1 MQPPSI
7 LDSDPISCAVIG
19 GGMMGAGRLS
29 AWRPRVAPQSHAEAY
44 LESAKCE
51 LSAIVEADE
60 SRRRELKSRLPESVK
75 VYGEIEEL
83 EQLPHPPQVIC
94 VSTTTASHLHAVEQA
109 VQLRP
114 SLIAIEK
121 PVGRD
126 ATEARRIIE
135 LCKQQNVALIPNY
148 SRRYTK
154 KIHNLLANL
163 REAKYGRIHTVHCT
177 YSKGIRNNGAHLI
190 DMLLSVFSRI
200 EVVSSQLVR
209 SDDRHD
215 DPDVAGVL
223 LGDESTS
230 VHLGVTDHRHYA
242 VFECEF
248 FCDEAAI
255 RIQNL
260 GHEIAYR
267 FPEVSSTHPT
277 YNVLGK
283 PKTFKTD
290 LVRALTHYVKLQE
303 KMILSK
309 RKTFDTRQAERMI
322 NIHQVIDTL
331 IEVGG

>member
-1 MQPPSI
+1 MPPPSI

-19 GGMMGAGRLS
+19 GGMMGVGRLS
-29 AWRPRVAPQSHAEAY
+29 AWRPRVAPQSHAQAY
-44 LESAKCE
+44 LDSAKCE
-51 LSAIVEADE
+51 LSAIVETDE
-60 SRRRELKSRLPESVK
+60 SRRCELKGSLPDFVK
-75 VYGEIEEL
+75 VYGEIEDL
-83 EQLPHPPQVIC
+83 KRLPHPPQVIC
-94 VSTTTASHLHAVEQA
+94 VSTPTASHLHTVEQA

-114 SLIAIEK
+114 SLMAIEK

-135 LCKQQNVALIPNY
+135 LCKQQNIALIPNY

-190 DMLLSVFSRI
+190 DMLLSVFSR
-200 EVVSSQLVR
+200 VRVASSWLVR

-215 DPDVAGVL
+215 DLDVAGVL

-260 GHEIAYR
+260 GHEIVYR
-267 FPEVSSTHPT
+267 FPEASSTHPT

-283 PKTFKTD
+283 PKTVKTD
-290 LVRALTHYVKLQE
+290 LARALTHYVKLQE
-303 KMILSK
+303 KMVLSK

-331 IEVGG
+331 IGAGA